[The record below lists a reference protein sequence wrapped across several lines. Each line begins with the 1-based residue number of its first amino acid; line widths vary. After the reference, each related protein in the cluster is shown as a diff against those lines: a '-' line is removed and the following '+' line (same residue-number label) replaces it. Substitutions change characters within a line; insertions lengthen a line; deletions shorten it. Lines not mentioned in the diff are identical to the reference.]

1 MDYILAHWQWSAAV
15 LAIVLLLLLYRQVLR
30 LFGVIMV
37 PDDGIGV
44 VTKKF
49 VLVGRHRRL
58 PDGRIVALNGEA
70 GFQADTLA
78 PGLHLGLWP

>member
-1 MDYILAHWQWSAAV
+1 MDYILAHWQTSAIIAGV
-15 LAIVLLLLLYRQVLR
+15 ILILLLYRWVLR

-49 VLVGRHRRL
+49 VLFGRHRRL
-58 PDGRIVALNGEA
+58 PDGRIVALSGEA
-70 GFQADTLA
+70 RENRQFRAL
-78 PGLHLGLWP
+78 